1 MRISAGAKCRVISD
15 NLGNFKA
22 GDIVITL
29 ERSHVPYCCLLED
42 YKSDTPLC
50 YYDVNKYYPLKS
62 CELEVLDD
70 RTEK

>member
-1 MRISAGAKCRVISD
+1 MLISAGTKCRVISD

-29 ERSHVPYCCLLED
+29 ERSLIPYCCLLED
-42 YKSDTPLC
+42 YKPDTPLC
-50 YYDVNKYYPLKS
+50 YYDVNKYYCLKS

-70 RTEK
+70 RTKK

>member
-1 MRISAGAKCRVISD
+1 MRISAGTKCRVISD
-15 NLGNFKA
+15 SLGNFKA